1 MTHDATIDAVSAPI
15 VRTARSLRALR
26 GVPAMGQTA
35 RAAVA
40 FSAGLGVAASERET
54 DPRPASPGAP
64 ATLPWGV
71 WPRHGTGPDTA
82 ALLGS
87 ALARYAE
94 QLRAKRA
101 PARQPAH
108 RGLPIL
114 ARRAGATRHGAHRGP
129 GGLAASLRPIDQAV
143 QPLAVDL
150 RRKGVG

>member
-1 MTHDATIDAVSAPI
+1 MTHDVSSDEVPAPI

-26 GVPAMGQTA
+26 GVPDMGQTA

-54 DPRPASPGAP
+54 DPRPVSPGAP
-64 ATLPWGV
+64 AALPWGM
-71 WPRHGTGPDTA
+71 WPRNETGPETA

-87 ALARYAE
+87 ALARYSE

-101 PARQPAH
+101 PKRQPAH

-114 ARRAGATRHGAHRGP
+114 ARRAGATRHGPHRGP
-129 GGLAASLRPIDQAV
+129 GGLAASLRPVDQAV
-143 QPLAVDL
+143 APLGVDL
-150 RRKGVG
+150 RRKGV

>member
-1 MTHDATIDAVSAPI
+1 MTHEPTTDEVSAPI

-26 GVPAMGQTA
+26 GVPDIGQTA
-35 RAAVA
+35 RDAVA

-54 DPRPASPGAP
+54 EPRPASPGAP
-64 ATLPWGV
+64 DALPWGV
-71 WPRHGTGPDTA
+71 WPRSETGPDTA

-101 PARQPAH
+101 PKRQPAH

-114 ARRAGATRHGAHRGP
+114 ARRAGATRHGPHRGP
-129 GGLAASLRPIDQAV
+129 GGLVASLRPVDQPA

-150 RRKGVG
+150 RRKGV